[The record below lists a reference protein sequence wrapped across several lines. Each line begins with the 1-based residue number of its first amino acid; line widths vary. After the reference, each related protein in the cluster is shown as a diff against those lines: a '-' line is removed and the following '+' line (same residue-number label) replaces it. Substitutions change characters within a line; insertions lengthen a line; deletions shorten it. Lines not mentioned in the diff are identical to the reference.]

1 MTCIERKK
9 IIANNGIA
17 LLRKLPYS
25 RPRKPLS
32 LINTAFLQ
40 TYLDNCDDIYNKLHN
55 EKFKYTIKLIQYD
68 ASLAITGVIKRTI
81 SWRLVMDVQTSVS
94 LLKIYHQNFYHHPS
108 VTSFYVSGN
117 NSIL

>member
-55 EKFKYTIKLIQYD
+55 EKFKYTLKLIQYD

-81 SWRLVMDVQTSVS
+81 SWRLVMDVQTVS

-108 VTSFYVSGN
+108 VTSFYVTGN